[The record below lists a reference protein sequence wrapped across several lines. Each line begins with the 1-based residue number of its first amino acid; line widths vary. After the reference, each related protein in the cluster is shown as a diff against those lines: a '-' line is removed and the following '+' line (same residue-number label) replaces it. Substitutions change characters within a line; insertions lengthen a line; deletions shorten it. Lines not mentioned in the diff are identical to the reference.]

1 MTIRVVQLYVRV
13 SICATFEKGGQTHF
27 PRKRT
32 NFLTNGLQR
41 RGLGTRILRNAVA
54 HAGHPV
60 TGRAVSVTL
69 STGVRL
75 WISAEESLERR
86 SDLWLATDRRENQ
99 HPLEGVYQ
107 IGEIP
112 DVLRPADRP

>member
-1 MTIRVVQLYVRV
+1 MCTCEHTCDFRKGWTKL
-13 SICATFEKGGQTHF
+13 TFREREPF
-27 PRKRT
+27 
-32 NFLTNGLQR
+32 FLTDGLQR

-75 WISAEESLERR
+75 RISAEESLERR
-86 SDLWLATDRRENQ
+86 SDLRLATDRRENQ
-99 HPLEGVYQ
+99 HPLKGVYQ
-107 IGEIP
+107 IGEVP